1 MSPPSSCGCDCAGR
15 NHGQAWRVLSSATS
29 RQVNHAGL
37 GGNLPFPAAASYD
50 SDAAGKDHAG
60 TAGQDEGSLTDS
72 AAESIADW
80 LTSIDYS
87 PSNLICG
94 MVAEILGD
102 KVGAK
107 LDQQCGPERR
117 TRLKLA
123 LGGHF
128 LCSLFA
134 ALACLADEVQDR
146 VPRAAEA
153 TIESKRRQGIPI
165 TDSFAVKVA
174 VQAAWDEAEHV
185 AQQLLVISQL
195 SHIILYA
202 RVLALVTCPDPESHE
217 DVRRCCF
224 NRLI

>member
-1 MSPPSSCGCDCAGR
+1 M
-15 NHGQAWRVLSSATS
+15 
-29 RQVNHAGL
+29 NHAGL
-37 GGNLPFPAAASYD
+37 GSNIAFPAGASHGG
-50 SDAAGKDHAG
+50 DATGMGHVD
-60 TAGQDEGSLTDS
+60 TAGQDEKPLTDA

-80 LTSIDYS
+80 LTSIDHS
-87 PSNLICG
+87 PSSLICG

-107 LDQQCGPERR
+107 LDQRCGSQRR
-117 TRLKLA
+117 TRLELA
-123 LGGHF
+123 FGGHF

-146 VPRAAEA
+146 VPRAVEA
-153 TIESKRRQGIPI
+153 TIESARRQGRPT

-185 AQQLLVISQL
+185 AQQLLIVSQL
-195 SHIILYA
+195 GHIILYA

-224 NRLI
+224 NRLIQTALTESVKRLLAAALPPSWASGA